1 MAPKLQKAICLI
13 ALLFS
18 FAFVSPVQAQSRVEV
33 DEEVYV
39 YALGKWRRGVVID
52 RKSRKLLVEYTFVN
66 SKQDVFLRR
75 NVRKL
80 NEIDAMDY
88 SRKWASISG
97 KFTINGALM
106 SLGDDG
112 TIVVMKEDESELEI
126 ELSKLCDKDNKYV
139 AKLVA
144 SIDKS
149 ALRGEIPARTPRL
162 PEVERFEGSFGSHST
177 VFSASN
183 RDAAVLGKLP
193 KYMRDFKQA
202 GVGFGFVR
210 KDQDLVAM
218 IPVGGPDQLVLMTAW
233 ERNPFDSGANFQS
246 QVYWVSLKSKK
257 ALSAV
262 AIPHE
267 HYPLDYHPR
276 HNLLVTFRK
285 ADGHVGEQ
293 EGKSYFTIWKLK
305 PKGKEIEP
313 VVCWEHDIPWNEWF
327 MGAEFT
333 RIVNDRILIAKGVRQ
348 EYVAWDFV
356 DKKELYR
363 FKVGSFFDA
372 PLVVSPDRKHL
383 IVPEDGNVRIV
394 DATTGETTN
403 ILNVPD
409 RHVSGANVNS
419 DGTKLAALT
428 ERNIYVWDLESGDS
442 EPKVYPAPLM
452 GSPFSSRIDWV
463 DDDHVV
469 GQNSRNRTLY
479 RLSLR
484 LPVWS
489 YEMDVSQYFLNN
501 DPYKSRMV
509 DGKVFYVAQPNAF
522 DGSIAV
528 GCVNLPGPAVA
539 ETTQDIDRQSLMVV
553 KEGTAVAI
561 DSSETTDPGQVEDWL
576 MDRIE
581 KNGWKYSDDA
591 EIVLVASMGRGESQ
605 TVEYRPI
612 HAGLDSRKTE
622 KATFRPHFSSLK
634 IYRGETILW
643 QSGTSTGAPGF
654 IRGDV
659 QTELNKYQNPQL
671 NFFKSVE
678 PDVEIIDPK
687 YSRGFGVSRLGL
699 RGIEVISTSPPGREA
714 DPFAA
719 DEQAKE
725 DRKKAFEDEDE
736 SMKRDREGND
746 GDDGR
751 RGFGG

>member
-1 MAPKLQKAICLI
+1 MSQKIQKLIFVLAF
-13 ALLFS
+13 LLCPL
-18 FAFVSPVQAQSRVEV
+18 FASAAQAQSRVEI

-39 YALGKWRRGVVID
+39 FFLGEWRRGVVID
-52 RKSRKLLVEYTFVN
+52 RKSKKLLVEYTFVN
-66 SKQDVFLRR
+66 SKQDVFQRR

-88 SRKWASISG
+88 SRKWTSTSG
-97 KFTINGALM
+97 KFTINGALT

-112 TIVVMKEDESELEI
+112 KITVMKEDETELEI

-144 SIDKS
+144 KIDKA

-162 PEVERFEGSFGSHST
+162 PEIGRFDRNGFGSQST
-177 VFSASN
+177 FASSAGS
-183 RDAAVLGKLP
+183 DIAPLGKLP

-210 KDQDLVAM
+210 KRQDLVAM
-218 IPVGGPDQLVLMTAW
+218 IPVGGPDQLVLMTAR
-233 ERNPFDSGANFQS
+233 ERNPFSSGANFQS

-276 HNLLVTFRK
+276 HNLLATFRK
-285 ADGHVGEQ
+285 ADGDDDA
-293 EGKSYFTIWKLK
+293 SFFTIWKMK
-305 PKGKEIEP
+305 PKGKEVKP
-313 VVCWEHDIPWNEWF
+313 VVCWEHDIPWSDWF

-333 RIVNDRILIAKGVRQ
+333 RIVNDRILVAKGGRQ
-348 EYVAWDFV
+348 EYIAWDFV
-356 DKKELYR
+356 EKKELYR

-372 PLVVSPDRKHL
+372 PLVISPDRKHL
-383 IVPEDGNVRIV
+383 IIPEDGNVRIV
-394 DATTGETTN
+394 DAATGETTN
-403 ILNVPD
+403 VLTVPD
-409 RHVSGANVNS
+409 RHVSGANVNP

-428 ERNIYVWDLESGDS
+428 ERNIYVWDLASAES
-442 EPKVYPAPLM
+442 EPNVYPAPLM

-463 DDDHVV
+463 DHDHVV

-489 YEMDVSQYFLNN
+489 YEMDVSQYFLNK

-509 DGKVFYVAQPNAF
+509 DGKVFYVAQPDPF
-522 DGSIAV
+522 GGSIAV
-528 GCVNLPGPAVA
+528 GCVNLPGPGVA
-539 ETTQDIDRQSLMVV
+539 ETTQDIDRQSLMIV
-553 KEGTAVAI
+553 KDGTPVAI
-561 DSSETTDPGQVEDWL
+561 DAKDTTDPEQVEDWL
-576 MDRIE
+576 MDRI
-581 KNGWKYSDDA
+581 KSNGWKYSDDA
-591 EIVLVASMGRGESQ
+591 EIVLVASMGQGKSQ
-605 TVEYRPI
+605 TVEYRPF
-612 HAGLDSRKTE
+612 HAGLDSTKTE
-622 KATFRPHFSSLK
+622 KATFRPHYSNLK
-634 IYRGETILW
+634 IYQDDTILW
-643 QSGTSTGAPGF
+643 QTGTSTGAPAF
-654 IRGDV
+654 IQGDV
-659 QTELNKYQNPQL
+659 QTELNKYQKPQL
-671 NFFKSVE
+671 NFFKNVE

-687 YSRGFGVSRLGL
+687 YSRGFGVSKLGL

-719 DEQAKE
+719 DEKAEE

-736 SMKRDREGND
+736 KMKKDREN
-746 GDDGR
+746 DDGGGDR